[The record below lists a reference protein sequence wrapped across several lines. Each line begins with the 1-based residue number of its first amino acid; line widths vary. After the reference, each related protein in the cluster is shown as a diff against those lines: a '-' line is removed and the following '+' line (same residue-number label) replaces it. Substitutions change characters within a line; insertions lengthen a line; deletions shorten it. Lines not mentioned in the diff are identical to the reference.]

1 MPDAGFVG
9 VRHREYT
16 KVCDSA
22 FLFRASSRC
31 AGRRSNSKD
40 DTKNGFMCM
49 PHARIAGVGDSCKTE
64 LVLSCAVLLQCPTSA
79 KPTLGIKGIKA
90 AGIKQRVILLASF
103 FFRLFAH
110 LSSTPHARCAG
121 VGCRGGIMLSEN
133 FKYICPTSAKPT
145 LGIGGEKAE
154 GIKQW
159 VTLLASFF
167 L

>member
-1 MPDAGFVG
+1 MLFGKFQIYIPNAGFVG
-9 VRHREYT
+9 VRYREYT

-22 FLFRASSRC
+22 VCNSVFLFRASSRC

-90 AGIKQRVILLASF
+90 AGIKQRVILLAS
-103 FFRLFAH
+103 LF
-110 LSSTPHARCAG
+110 L
-121 VGCRGGIMLSEN
+121 
-133 FKYICPTSAKPT
+133 
-145 LGIGGEKAE
+145 
-154 GIKQW
+154 
-159 VTLLASFF
+159 
-167 L
+167 